1 MKHSLHS
8 RTHLIREAISLGRA
22 SRGERT
28 GGEDLSEAQLAQQ
41 THLIRE
47 AISLGRAS
55 RGERTGGEDLSEAQ
69 LAQQNTPD

>member
-41 THLIRE
+41 
-47 AISLGRAS
+47 
-55 RGERTGGEDLSEAQ
+55 
-69 LAQQNTPD
+69 NTPGIGNVK